1 MNVGMVYLDNSA
13 TTRTDPEVIRVMADV
28 MEKVYGNPSSL
39 HGIGDK
45 AHRLI
50 GEAREAVART
60 LGVQPREIVFTSGGT
75 ESNNLAIKGVAEQF
89 RNRGRHLITTEV
101 EHPSVYQAFRQ
112 LEERGW
118 RVTYLPVD
126 RLGRVSEEDVEKALT
141 EDTVLVSVMHVNN
154 EVGTIQP
161 VEAIGR
167 VLRSKPKVIFHVD
180 AVQAFGKLELDPV
193 RWGVDLLSISGHKF
207 HGPKGVGALYIRE
220 GLRLTPL
227 LAGGGQ
233 EGGLRSGTENVP
245 GIAGLAKA
253 AILAQQRRETV
264 RQWQRW
270 KEELIQAVTSR
281 LEGVVVN
288 GDTTTEGGAPH
299 ILSLSFP
306 GLKSEVIVHALEQEK
321 VFVSSKSACSSKKET
336 PSRVLTAMGLD
347 DRTAIGSIRI
357 SMGYDTVESDIRQC
371 AQALIRVIPELQRVM
386 KGR

>member
-1 MNVGMVYLDNSA
+1 MVYLDNSA

-39 HGIGDK
+39 HGVGDK

-75 ESNNLAIKGVAEQF
+75 ESNNLAIKGVAERF

-167 VLRSKPKVIFHVD
+167 VLRSRPKVIFHVD

-220 GLRLTPL
+220 GLRLSPL
-227 LAGGGQ
+227 LAGGEQ

-253 AILAQQRRETV
+253 AILAQQRRETA

>member
-1 MNVGMVYLDNSA
+1 MVYLDNSA

-39 HGIGDK
+39 HGVGDK

-75 ESNNLAIKGVAEQF
+75 ESNNLAIKGVSERF